1 VKPLDPRLV
10 RRSRAVRRYLALGVV
25 LGLATAVVIV
35 LQAFAIAEAVTA
47 LFDDRPAAAAAVA
60 VAVCLGARACLQWWH
75 SVVSARAAVAV
86 KAEFR
91 SEILA
96 DLVDPRRIGPA
107 PRSSRV
113 VTLLGPG
120 LDAFDGYVG
129 RFLPQTILA
138 TIVPGLV
145 VVAVLTVDPLS
156 ALIIGLSLPL
166 TVVFMILVGLLTR
179 DRLDRRWASLQRL
192 GHHFADVLDGLVML
206 KIFGRDQARGLREV
220 GERHRR
226 ETVRSLRMAFLSS
239 LVLELVSTLSVAL
252 VAVSVGLRVVN
263 GTMPLDQALVVLL
276 LAPEAYLP
284 IRRVGAM
291 FHDSAEGAQAAGE
304 ALEILEHDRHPG
316 TLSPPDLELTAV
328 TFNHVVVAFPGRSAP
343 ALELHDETIRPGEFV
358 AVTGPSGSGKSTLL
372 NVLMSFVLPTSG
384 EVMLGGVSLGEID
397 PERWRSLIAWVPQ
410 VPGMVEGTVED
421 NVRMASSTAT
431 SADVALA
438 LRDAGASDLSPTRW
452 ISESAGDIS
461 AGERRR
467 IAIARALLRVRT
479 EGAALMLLDEPTAGL
494 DAVREGA
501 VLNSLRA
508 LPVTVI
514 VVAHRPETVAAA
526 DRAIRLT
533 TRTVVRT

>member
-1 VKPLDPRLV
+1 MKPLDPRLV
-10 RRSRAVRRYLALGVV
+10 RRSRAVRRYLALGVT

-35 LQAFAIAEAVTA
+35 VQAFVIADAVAA
-47 LFDDRPAAAAAVA
+47 LFDARPVATAAVA
-60 VAVCLGARACLQWWH
+60 VAVCLGVRAGLQWWH

-86 KAEFR
+86 KAELR
-91 SEILA
+91 HEVLA
-96 DLVDPRRIGPA
+96 DLTDPRRIGPA

-138 TIVPGLV
+138 AIVPVLIV
-145 VVAVLTVDPLS
+145 IAVLVVDPLS

-166 TVVFMILVGLLTR
+166 SIIFMILVGLLTR
-179 DRLDRRWASLQRL
+179 DRLDRRWAALQRL
-192 GHHFADVLDGLVML
+192 GRHFADVLDGLVML
-206 KIFGRDQARGLREV
+206 KIFGRDQTHGLREV

-226 ETVRSLRMAFLSS
+226 ETVRSLRVAFLSS

-263 GTMPLDQALVVLL
+263 DTMSLQHALVVLL

-284 IRRVGAM
+284 IRRLGSM
-291 FHDSAEGAQAAGE
+291 FHDSTEGAEAARE
-304 ALEILEHDRHPG
+304 ALDILEHGRHAG
-316 TLSPPDLELTAV
+316 TLSPPDLELAAI
-328 TFNHVVVAFPGRSAP
+328 TFSSVVASFPGRSMP
-343 ALELHDETIRPGEFV
+343 ALEIDDETIRPGEFV
-358 AVTGPSGSGKSTLL
+358 AVTGTSGSGKSTLL
-372 NVLMSFVLPTSG
+372 NVLMSFVAPTSG
-384 EVMLGGVSLGEID
+384 RVMLGEVDLAEID
-397 PERWRSLIAWVPQ
+397 PEQWRRLIAWVPQ
-410 VPGMVEGTVED
+410 VPGMVDGTIED
-421 NVRMASSTAT
+421 NVRMANTAAT
-431 SADVALA
+431 SADVTLA
-438 LRDAGASDLSPTRW
+438 LRDADASDLSPTRW

-479 EGAALMLLDEPTAGL
+479 EGAVLMLLDEPTAGL
-494 DAVREGA
+494 DAAREGA

-508 LPVTVI
+508 LSVTVI

-533 TRTVVRT
+533 MRAAASA